1 MPSQVRIVL
10 EEFAH
15 KEGLKRIQEAI
26 EFAKV
31 QIDSRTPED
40 TGKLIKK
47 NKLKPARLIGT
58 TIIASVENDS
68 EYAAHVEYGI
78 NQKSMNYH
86 KYRTRGKR
94 KKADTLRDIIRTGVG
109 ARMYSLTKDIDG
121 KKIVEIAT
129 R

>member
-1 MPSQVRIVL
+1 MASQVRIVL

-15 KEGLKRIQEAI
+15 KEGLKRIQAAI
-26 EFAKV
+26 EYAKV

-40 TGKLIKK
+40 TGKLVKK

-94 KKADTLRDIIRTGVG
+94 KKWDNLRDIIRTGVG

-121 KKIVEIAT
+121 KKIVEIAS